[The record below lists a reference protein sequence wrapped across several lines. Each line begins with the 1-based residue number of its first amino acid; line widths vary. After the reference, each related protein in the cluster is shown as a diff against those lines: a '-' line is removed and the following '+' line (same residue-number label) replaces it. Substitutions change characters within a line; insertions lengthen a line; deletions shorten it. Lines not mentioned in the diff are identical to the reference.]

1 MRKTAARVAF
11 VFAML
16 CPWGTAYTQTTAP
29 SSSELLERAQSGDA
43 NAQFE
48 LGRAFE
54 DGKGFPQDDDLAVEW
69 FRKAAEQGNAKAQSS
84 LGAMYSVGRGV
95 ARDKEEA
102 VRWYKKAARQG
113 LPEGMYNVAIAYFNG
128 EGVSEDLNV
137 AYAWML
143 AAKNR
148 GNMQAGEALKHI
160 RDEMGG
166 HVEVG
171 MLRLAEMY
179 ERGDEIA
186 KDPEASVRIYRELA
200 QDGFFLYAGDARL
213 KMCQFYATGSGVPLD
228 LVEAKSWCKKAGVA
242 GALVFLGQI
251 AEQEKDYREAEKL
264 YEKAIYARN
273 GNGFLPLA
281 KLKMQ
286 DGPAGER
293 DAYFWLYLAK
303 EFNIAGSDVQLR
315 EVAARLSAGDIKKEE
330 NKAYQWLVRHAP
342 QKTKGMKQP

>member
-1 MRKTAARVAF
+1 
-11 VFAML
+11 ML

-29 SSSELLERAQSGDA
+29 SSSELLERAHSGDA

-54 DGKGFPQDDDLAVEW
+54 DGKGFLQDDGLAVEW

-113 LPEGMYNVAIAYFNG
+113 LPEGMYSLAIAYFNG
-128 EGVSEDLNV
+128 EGVSGDLNL

-143 AAKNR
+143 AAKDR
-148 GNMQAGEALKHI
+148 GNVQAGEALKHI
-160 RDEMGG
+160 SDEMGG
-166 HVEVG
+166 HVDVG

-179 ERGDEIA
+179 QRGDEIA
-186 KDPEASVRIYRELA
+186 RDAEARARIYLEIA
-200 QDGFFLYAGDARL
+200 QEGSSQYTGDARL

-228 LVEAKSWCKKAGVA
+228 LAEAKSWCKKAGSA
-242 GALVFLGQI
+242 SALVVLGQI
-251 AEQEKDYREAEKL
+251 AEKERDYREAEKF
-264 YEKAIYARN
+264 YEKAIYARS

-330 NKAYQWLVRHAP
+330 KKAYQWLVTYAP
-342 QKTKGMKQP
+342 QKAKGMKRP